1 MARSPRERYGTV
13 DLASADVVLA
23 GTQELLPVLRA
34 AAVRAGID
42 AARMRVIGVDD
53 LPDPDETWDAALAV
67 IAIRRPGDDPA
78 FHRAQAAAELIAPM
92 LAPHAVRI
100 VVTVSGDP
108 ARAEARAHPD
118 VRGPAPD
125 RCRVG
130 VVRLPSA
137 LPAPAHAA
145 RARRAPCRRRPG
157 VPRLD
162 RRLRLRLRRVRSR
175 ARRSPAPTGV
185 EERRAR

>member
-100 VVTVSGDP
+100 VVTVSGVT
-108 ARAEARAHPD
+108 RL
-118 VRGPAPD
+118 APKLERTLTSEVLHQID
-125 RCRVG
+125 AA
-130 VVRLPSA
+130 SA
-137 LPAPAHAA
+137 SSGF
-145 RARRAPCRRRPG
+145 RRPFRPLRMRLGLAGLRAAG
-157 VPRLD
+157 V
-162 RRLRLRLRRVRSR
+162 RVFRVSI
-175 ARRSPAPTGV
+175 GD
-185 EERRAR
+185 